1 MLAVRQL
8 ADYVA
13 SAREQPLSA
22 EAREAA
28 LRCILDLLAATAVGV
43 GAPGVAAVRQVARAS
58 YGAGEFPLWFTGESG
73 SLIGSIWANCAAAA
87 ALDLDDGN
95 RLARGHPGAAI
106 IPAAF
111 AVAQER
117 GASLDE
123 LLSAIA
129 IGYEVGVAVGAARRF
144 YANSGMWTC
153 YGVVAAAGALRR
165 LPPAQLAHAFAIA
178 GMSAPNQLHAGGG
191 PAQLFPIG
199 SDVKEGIPWSTIT
212 ALQAASLA
220 EAGHTGPENL
230 LDSEAHFAVED
241 MLAGLGHRLH
251 IGQSYF
257 KFYSCCRHIHPP
269 VDALRGLIAR
279 HHLDAARIEAIE
291 VHSYSGALR
300 LANPPEPA
308 NFVDVQFSIP
318 YCLGLVA
325 LHGSETLLPLTP
337 GAFGRADVVAFARKV
352 SLHLDP
358 ALDRRFPTETLA
370 RLVVTHGGERH
381 ESPATAPHGEA
392 SAPASW
398 QELEEKL
405 LVASRF
411 VATPD
416 QQRSILA
423 AVSKLRAGDMAPLK
437 HALATLALGQHARA
451 A

>member
-1 MLAVRQL
+1 MLAVRHL

-13 SAREQPLSA
+13 SARDEPLSA

-43 GAPGVAAVRQVARAS
+43 GVPGVAAVRQVARAS

-73 SLIGSIWANCAAAA
+73 SLIGSVWANCAAAA

-117 GASLDE
+117 GASLDQ
-123 LLSAIA
+123 LLSAIT
-129 IGYEVGVAVGAARRF
+129 IGYEVGIAVGAARRF

-178 GMSAPNQLHAGGG
+178 GMSAPNQLHVGGG
-191 PAQLFPIG
+191 PAQPFPIG
-199 SDVKEGIPWSTIT
+199 SDVKEGIPWSTVT
-212 ALQAASLA
+212 ALQAVSLA

-230 LDSEAHFAVED
+230 LDSEAHFAVAD
-241 MLAGLGHRLH
+241 MLAGLGQRLH
-251 IGQSYF
+251 IGRSYF

-279 HHLDAARIEAIE
+279 HELEPARIEAIE
-291 VHSYSGALR
+291 VHTYSGALR

-325 LHGSETLLPLTP
+325 LHGPETLLPLTP
-337 GAFGRADVVAFARKV
+337 DAFGRADAVAFARKV
-352 SLHLDP
+352 SLHLDA
-358 ALDRRFPTETLA
+358 ALDGRFPAETLA

-405 LVASRF
+405 LVASRLI
-411 VATPD
+411 ATPD
-416 QQRSILA
+416 QQQHILA
-423 AVSKLRAGDMAPLK
+423 AVARLRAGDIVSLK
-437 HALATLALGQHARA
+437 HVLATLVLGQHAQA